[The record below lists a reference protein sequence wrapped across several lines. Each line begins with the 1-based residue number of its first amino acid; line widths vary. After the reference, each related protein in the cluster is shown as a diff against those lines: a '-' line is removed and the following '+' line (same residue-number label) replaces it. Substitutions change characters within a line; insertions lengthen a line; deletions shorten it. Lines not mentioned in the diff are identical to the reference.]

1 MFRPVPTEADFAKLE
16 TEELAR
22 WSDHRVFERSIEL
35 RAGAEPWV
43 FYEGPPTANGRPG
56 LHHVWARVFK
66 DLFCR
71 YRTMRGYAVPRK
83 AGWDTHGLPV
93 EVEVEKQLGITDKRQ
108 IEEEVGIAEFVRL
121 CRESV
126 RNYVG
131 DWKRLTERIGYW
143 IDIDDAYWT
152 FSPDYIESV
161 WWQLKEIWNQ
171 GLLYED
177 IKVVPYCP
185 RCGTALSSHEL
196 GQPDVYRV
204 VVDESAFVRFPLHDG
219 GAVADRLAAGW
230 AGTPWPGSRW
240 WPGRP
245 RPGRCCRTPE
255 RPSGPTSTTAWSTT

>member
-1 MFRPVPTEADFAKLE
+1 MFRPVPTEADFATLE

-56 LHHVWARVFK
+56 LHHVWARVYK

-131 DWKRLTERIGYW
+131 DWKLLTERIGYW

-152 FSPDYIESV
+152 FAPTTSS
-161 WWQLKEIWNQ
+161 
-171 GLLYED
+171 
-177 IKVVPYCP
+177 
-185 RCGTALSSHEL
+185 RCG
-196 GQPDVYRV
+196 
-204 VVDESAFVRFPLHDG
+204 
-219 GAVADRLAAGW
+219 
-230 AGTPWPGSRW
+230 GS
-240 WPGRP
+240 
-245 RPGRCCRTPE
+245 
-255 RPSGPTSTTAWSTT
+255 